1 MQFGQSFN
9 TVRNTIIPSDSSY
22 KGGDPLYS
30 NYEKGRK
37 VLDYQMINVIQS
49 FVYIILNTVS
59 IAKCEINL

>member
-49 FVYIILNTVS
+49 FVCIIIDMELIIT
-59 IAKCEINL
+59 CEINL